1 MKKSTYMVIGEFLAG
16 MVMVI
21 ILCLLA
27 FVKM

>member
-16 MVMVI
+16 LVMVI

-27 FVKM
+27 FTS